1 MFRMLSWGSFA
12 GLFLIISPK
21 LRSQLGETL
30 NVGVQQMDANAP
42 YSYMGAGLLAILVFL
57 ISLSRGTQHS

>member
-1 MFRMLSWGSFA
+1 MLSWGSFA

-30 NVGVQQMDANAP
+30 DAGVQHMDANAP
-42 YSYMGAGLLAILVFL
+42 YSYVGLGLLVILAFL
-57 ISLSRGTQHS
+57 VSLSRGSQPTT